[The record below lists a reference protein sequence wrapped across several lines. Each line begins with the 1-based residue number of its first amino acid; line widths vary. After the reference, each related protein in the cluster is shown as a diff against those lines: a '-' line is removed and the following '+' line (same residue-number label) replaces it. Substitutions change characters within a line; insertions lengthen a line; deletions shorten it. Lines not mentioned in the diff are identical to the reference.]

1 MKKCLAGLILIFSF
15 VTNIRGQ
22 NSNIC
27 LLRVTPVFSS
37 THLTL
42 NKQYSLNNQKDSITF
57 EMVKYYIS
65 GIQLLLNSEIVWKDT
80 SRFYLLDAE
89 NEKSFSIPLKIPT
102 DLIFNEINFLSGID
116 STTNVSGA
124 FGGDLDPTNGMYWT
138 WQNGYINGK
147 FEGKSNLCKSKDSS
161 FELHLG
167 GYQFPYNALQSVQ
180 LKLTSK
186 KIIEVHLELEHFINN
201 IDISEKH
208 HIMSPSN
215 EAVLMSKA
223 FSNSFKIAQ

>member
-1 MKKCLAGLILIFSF
+1 MKKCLASLILIFSS
-15 VTNIRGQ
+15 VTNIFGQ
-22 NSNIC
+22 NSNVC
-27 LLRVTPVFSS
+27 LLHVTPVFGSS
-37 THLTL
+37 HLTL
-42 NKQYSLNNQKDSITF
+42 GKQYLFHNQKDSITF

-65 GIQLLLNSEIVWKDT
+65 GIQLSLNSKIVWRDT
-80 SRFYLLDAE
+80 SRYYLLDAE

-167 GYQFPYNALQSVQ
+167 GYQFPYNALQTVQ
-180 LKLTSK
+180 LKITSK
-186 KIIEVHLELEHFINN
+186 EIIEVHFELDHFINN
-201 IDISEKH
+201 IDIAEKH
-208 HIMSPSN
+208 HIMSPCN

>member
-1 MKKCLAGLILIFSF
+1 LFLGMTLQCFCSW
-15 VTNIRGQ
+15 GQ
-22 NSNIC
+22 EESYVKLKFKPKLEKMPLELGKTFYLNGNADSI
-27 LLRVTPVFSS
+27 VFSVFRF
-37 THLTL
+37 
-42 NKQYSLNNQKDSITF
+42 Y
-57 EMVKYYIS
+57 VS
-65 GIQLLLNSEIVWKDT
+65 GIQLLLNKEVAWKDT
-80 SRFYLLDAE
+80 PRLYLLDAE
-89 NEKSFSIPLKIPT
+89 NEKSYSIPLKIPEN
-102 DLIFNEINFLSGID
+102 LIFNEINFLSGID

-138 WQNGYINGK
+138 WQNGYINAK
-147 FEGKSNLCKSKDSS
+147 FEGKSNLCKSRDAS

-186 KIIEVHLELEHFINN
+186 KIIEVHLELDHFINN
-201 IDISEKH
+201 IDIAEKH
-208 HIMSPSN
+208 HIMSPCN

>member
-1 MKKCLAGLILIFSF
+1 MTLQSFCSWGQEESYVKLKFQPKLEKMPLELGKTFYLNGNAGSI
-15 VTNIRGQ
+15 
-22 NSNIC
+22 
-27 LLRVTPVFSS
+27 VFSVFRF
-37 THLTL
+37 
-42 NKQYSLNNQKDSITF
+42 Y
-57 EMVKYYIS
+57 VS
-65 GIQLLLNSEIVWKDT
+65 GIQLLLNKEVAWKDT
-80 SRFYLLDAE
+80 SGFYLLDAE
-89 NEKSFSIPLKIPT
+89 NEKSYNIPLKIPEN
-102 DLIFNEINFLSGID
+102 LIFNEINFLSGID

-167 GYQFPYNALQSVQ
+167 GYQFPYNALQTVQ

-186 KIIEVHLELEHFINN
+186 EIIEVNLELDHFINN
-201 IDISEKH
+201 IDIAEKH
-208 HIMSPSN
+208 HIMSPCN

>member
-1 MKKCLAGLILIFSF
+1 MKKFLASLILIFSF
-15 VTNIRGQ
+15 NTSILGQ
-22 NSNIC
+22 NSNVC
-27 LLRVTPVFSS
+27 LLHVTPVFGSS
-37 THLTL
+37 HLTL
-42 NKQYSLNNQKDSITF
+42 GKQYSLNNQKDSITF

-65 GIQLLLNSEIVWKDT
+65 GIQLLLNSEVVWKDT

-89 NEKSFSIPLKIPT
+89 NEKSYNIPLKISK
-102 DLIFNEINFLSGID
+102 DLKFNEINFFSGID

-147 FEGKSNLCKSKDSS
+147 FEGKSSFCKSKNAS

-167 GYQFPYNALQSVQ
+167 GYQFPYNALQTVQ
-180 LKLTSK
+180 LKVTPK
-186 KIIEVHLELEHFINN
+186 EKIEEHLELDHFISN
-201 IDISEKH
+201 IDIAEKH